1 MRIKIAALLLLSLTA
16 LMADAARLYRFKI
29 DGRVV
34 VKDHIPAEYAHLGYQ
49 VLNSGGLLLDEVAP
63 ALTQEEKDA
72 LKREQAA
79 KELRIKRIKAQRIA
93 DRDLLR
99 LYAKPSDV
107 NVAEVRKMEEIQ
119 SLVKLQERRIE
130 GLEQRLAI
138 EQEKAANIERRGRS
152 VPKTLQSSIKRI
164 KERMLSGREKIV
176 DYKEDMKTAEKEFA
190 KILKRVT
197 ILQRYPIGTL
207 EEDIEAEPKAR

>member
-1 MRIKIAALLLLSLTA
+1 MRIKIAALSLLLLTA
-16 LMADAARLYRFKI
+16 SLADAARLYRFKI

-34 VKDHIPAEYAHLGYQ
+34 VKDHVPAEYAHLGYQ

-63 ALTQEEKDA
+63 ALTKEEKEA
-72 LKREQAA
+72 LQRQQAA
-79 KELRIKRIKAQRIA
+79 KERRIKRIKAQRVL

-107 NVAEVRKMEEIQ
+107 KIAKLRKIEEIG
-119 SLVKLQERRIE
+119 SLVKLQQRRIE
-130 GLEQRLAI
+130 GLSQRLSM

-152 VPKTLQSSIKRI
+152 VPKTLESSIKSI
-164 KERMLSGREKIV
+164 KKRMLGGQKKIV
-176 DYKEDMKTAEKEFA
+176 DYKKDMTAAEQEFA

-197 ILQRYPIGTL
+197 ILQRYPVGTL
-207 EEDIEAEPKAR
+207 EEDIEAEPNKR

>member
-1 MRIKIAALLLLSLTA
+1 MRIKIAALSLLLLTA
-16 LMADAARLYRFKI
+16 SLADAARLYRFKI

-34 VKDHIPAEYAHLGYQ
+34 VKDHVPAEYAHLGYQ

-63 ALTQEEKDA
+63 ALTKEEKEA
-72 LKREQAA
+72 LQRQQAA
-79 KELRIKRIKAQRIA
+79 KERRIKRIKAQRVL

-107 NVAEVRKMEEIQ
+107 KIAKLRKIEEIG
-119 SLVKLQERRIE
+119 SLVKLQQRRIE
-130 GLEQRLAI
+130 GLSQRLSM

-152 VPKTLQSSIKRI
+152 VPKTLESSIKSI
-164 KERMLSGREKIV
+164 KKRMLGGQKKIV
-176 DYKEDMKTAEKEFA
+176 DYKKDMTAAEQEFA

-197 ILQRYPIGTL
+197 ILQRYPVGTL
-207 EEDIEAEPKAR
+207 EEDIEAESNKR